1 MKAMRNCALHLSIL
15 QQQSKTSGELPMAGI
30 KASTKLVL
38 EEKEKKGGREQKNLV
53 WKFEK
58 KEDLKPPA
66 SNKKR
71 KDATYD

>member
-38 EEKEKKGGREQKNLV
+38 EEKEEKEKRVEESKKKLGLEIR
-53 WKFEK
+53 K
-58 KEDLKPPA
+58 K
-66 SNKKR
+66 KK
-71 KDATYD
+71 T

>member
-38 EEKEKKGGREQKNLV
+38 EEKEK
-53 WKFEK
+53 EK
-58 KEDLKPPA
+58 KGWKRAKKLGLEIR
-66 SNKKR
+66 KKR
-71 KDATYD
+71 RLETPRF